1 MKIDGSSI
9 VFLELLKAGLWERDV
24 QLSKYG
30 PIDLK
35 AVCSLAQEQSVI
47 GLIAAGLEHVID
59 VKVKKEDALVFAG
72 EALQIEQRNKAM
84 NDFIG
89 VLVEKLRKEDIYAL
103 LVKGQGIAQCYER
116 PLWRSCGDVDLF
128 LSNENYK
135 KAKNFVTFLAP
146 HVDEEDKV
154 RQHLALTLEGWIVEL
169 HGTLHSRYSKR
180 VDKGLDVIKIDIFE
194 GGQVRSWMNG
204 NTQVFLPSVDN
215 DIIIIFTHI
224 LQHFFNGGIGLR
236 QVCDWCR
243 LLWTY
248 RYEVNLELLRK
259 RLQYMGLISEWKAFA
274 ALAVDN
280 LEMPIEAMPLYSDSP
295 KWGKKAESILA
306 LVLETGNFGHGRE
319 MSYKDKY
326 SFPIRLFISFSRHIK
341 DTYRQ
346 SLIFPLDSMKA
357 MRRMIWQGVKVA
369 VKGENHK

>member
-1 MKIDGSSI
+1 MAFDNNTL
-9 VFLELLKAGLWERDV
+9 VFLELFKAGLWEKDV
-24 QLSKYG
+24 QLLQYA

-35 AVCSLAQEQSVI
+35 AVYCLAQEQSVI
-47 GLIAAGLEHVID
+47 GLIAAGLEHITD
-59 VKVKKEDALVFAG
+59 VKVPKEDALIFAG
-72 EALQIEQRNKAM
+72 EALRIEQRSKAM

-89 VLVEKLRKEDIYAL
+89 ALIEKMREEDIYTL

-116 PLWRSCGDVDLF
+116 PLWRSSGDVDFF
-128 LSNENYK
+128 LSNENYN
-135 KAKNFVTFLAP
+135 KAKIFINSLAS
-146 HVDEEDKV
+146 HMDEEDKV
-154 RQHLALTLEGWIVEL
+154 RQHLALIIEGWVVEL
-169 HGTLHSRYSKR
+169 HGTLHSGYSKR
-180 VDKGLDVIKIDIFE
+180 VDKGLDNIKKDIFE
-194 GGQVRSWMNG
+194 GGQVRSWLNG

-248 RYEVNLELLRK
+248 RYEVNLELLKK
-259 RLQYMGLISEWKAFA
+259 RLQYMGLISERKAFA

-295 KWGKKAESILA
+295 KWGKKAERILA
-306 LVLETGNFGHGRE
+306 LVLETGNLGHGRE

-369 VKGENHK
+369 VKGEKQ